1 MTTRLER
8 PLAREILI
16 DGQPYKVVLSA
27 AGLRLTQKGYRKGV
41 EVGWGDLNA
50 NGQDAVSDVDGN
62 PPPSVSHRAGLD
74 PTELARAVI
83 GVEFAIARLRR
94 LVAQSDASPSSVRDD
109 LERAGGNR
117 MDGEFAGWF
126 VEPLLTPQEVAAL
139 FRVSTR
145 AVPHLGL
152 RSVLI
157 GGAERY
163 RRSEVREF
171 LARQERRAGPV
182 YHGR

>member
-16 DGQPYKVVLSA
+16 DGQPYKVVLSS

-41 EVGWGDLNA
+41 EVEWGDLNA
-50 NGQDAVSDVDGN
+50 NGQAAACEVDGT

-83 GVEFAIARLRR
+83 GVELAIARLRR
-94 LVAQSDASPSSVRDD
+94 LVAQSDAIPSSVRDD
-109 LERAGGNR
+109 LECAGGNR

-126 VEPLLTPQEVAAL
+126 VEPLLTPQEVAGL
-139 FRVSTR
+139 FHVSTR
-145 AVPHLGL
+145 AVRQLGL
-152 RSVLI
+152 PSILI
-157 GGAERY
+157 GGTVRY
-163 RRSEVREF
+163 RRCDVRDF
-171 LARQERRAGPV
+171 LERRDVRGPIR
-182 YHGR
+182 GR